1 MKFQEYWRLVRV
13 KPDTPPETYHCSYLV
28 DWENE
33 SQELFDGFI
42 ENYEAVFQQ
51 KRQLWNDSSTCAL
64 FKTRIRQLLG
74 TDTRKVSKVV
84 CFGLGDMTRRP
95 QPWWRF
101 RNALSDEPETE
112 ASCWEDSMMQHCM
125 ALTLA
130 DVVRHHTA
138 GTSVRLLTQDPKY
151 SDKTARDLESIG
163 FEVVGRFGAGG
174 FAEGDDACVVFSAF
188 PMAPAKQIIAD
199 IARPALIV
207 GRYSGENV
215 GSSGYVCTIPSLF
228 PSCNEK

>member
-1 MKFQEYWRLVRV
+1 MATSFESASSQWILSSQRAADLYSSGAKLWTKIDLRAIEEELAESYTRTSFMLRRFDGTAIHINNPLYGVERPIWRPVVKFQEYWRLVRV

-51 KRQLWNDSSTCAL
+51 KRQLWNDSSTCTL

-74 TDTRKVSKVV
+74 TDICKVSKVV

-95 QPWWRF
+95 QPWWRY
-101 RNALSDEPETE
+101 RNSLSDKPETE
-112 ASCWEDSMMQHCM
+112 ANCWEDSMMQHCM

-138 GTSVRLLTQDPKY
+138 GTSIRLLTQDP
-151 SDKTARDLESIG
+151 
-163 FEVVGRFGAGG
+163 
-174 FAEGDDACVVFSAF
+174 
-188 PMAPAKQIIAD
+188 
-199 IARPALIV
+199 
-207 GRYSGENV
+207 
-215 GSSGYVCTIPSLF
+215 
-228 PSCNEK
+228 